1 MRLKRFR
8 QCTEMMLETTIS
20 PVSSFLCLVIQ
31 NKLYL
36 IQSLDFGSH
45 FYLQF

>member
-1 MRLKRFR
+1 MRLKNFH
-8 QCTEMMLETTIS
+8 QCAEMMLETTVS

-36 IQSLDFGSH
+36 IQSLDFGLH